1 MVFADISRKIHRTIG
16 FISHTN
22 IPHIFA
28 STHHWNR
35 MITTW
40 KDDVWKRR
48 SKLNLREET
57 SIKWGLGFSRGAKER
72 CNCLCP
78 SAPRVSPHILCDTL
92 YNSVQGNFFA
102 PRISQCASWEM
113 PELLWSTEKV
123 NGYDYISLWWICAR
137 YWWYDHVDRI
147 EKPPSGG
154 T

>member
-1 MVFADISRKIHRTIG
+1 MVFADISKKIRRTIG

-22 IPHIFA
+22 IPHTFT

-35 MITTW
+35 MITIW

-78 SAPRVSPHILCDTL
+78 SAPRVSPHTLCDTL

-102 PRISQCASWEM
+102 LNIPQFVSWEM
-113 PELLWSTEKV
+113 PKLLWSTEKV
-123 NGYDYISLWWICAR
+123 NGYDCISLSWICAR

-154 T
+154 A